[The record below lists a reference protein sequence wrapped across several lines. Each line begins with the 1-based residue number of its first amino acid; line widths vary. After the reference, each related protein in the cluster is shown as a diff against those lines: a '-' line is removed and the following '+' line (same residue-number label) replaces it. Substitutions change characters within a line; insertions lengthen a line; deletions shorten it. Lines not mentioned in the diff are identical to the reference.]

1 MEADLGKSI
10 WEGNS
15 KWPQETL
22 CSGAMEEGKFLGADG
37 ASASCSCT
45 VGLQAPGSP
54 SRLEVGVYVC
64 VCACVPGPSGVCVI
78 LGMGCG
84 LLVQRLQAAWAHGP
98 SLHFC
103 F

>member
-64 VCACVPGPSGVCVI
+64 VYVRVCPGPRVCV
-78 LGMGCG
+78 
-84 LLVQRLQAAWAHGP
+84 
-98 SLHFC
+98 
-103 F
+103 